1 MDRWDTGL
9 PMLRSSRR
17 QWLMTGA
24 VAAGGLVLKPADAL
38 AVTDDGLS
46 QTAEAIHQEPIFKA
60 TPKRVYEAL
69 TDAQQFQ
76 KMELFSVAMK
86 SLDVKSKPAKISTEA
101 GGAFSLFGGYVTGRQ
116 IELVP
121 NQRIVQVWRAG
132 GWPSGAYSIARFE
145 LTEQGAGTK
154 LVFDHTGFPAG
165 TGQHLAAGW
174 KGNYWEPLEKFLV

>member
-1 MDRWDTGL
+1 
-9 PMLRSSRR
+9 MLRSSRR

-46 QTAEAIHQEPIFKA
+46 QTAEAIHQGPIFKA
-60 TPKRVYEAL
+60 APKRVYEAL

-121 NQRIVQVWRAG
+121 NQRIVQVLASGGLAVRRVLDCEVRTHRARG
-132 GWPSGAYSIARFE
+132 R
-145 LTEQGAGTK
+145 
-154 LVFDHTGFPAG
+154 D
-165 TGQHLAAGW
+165 
-174 KGNYWEPLEKFLV
+174 